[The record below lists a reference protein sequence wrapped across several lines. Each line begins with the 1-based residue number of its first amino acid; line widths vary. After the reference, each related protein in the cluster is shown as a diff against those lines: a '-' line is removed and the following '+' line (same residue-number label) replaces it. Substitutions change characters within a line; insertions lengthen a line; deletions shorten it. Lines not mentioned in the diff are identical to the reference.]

1 MIGHQ
6 TPLDH
11 HCPLVPSELP
21 EDLPEVEPGLD
32 IDHLPSM
39 LQCEHNAVLAHQPR
53 VRRAAGLLAH
63 TSHHASILE
72 SLRSEQSQV
81 SGARM
86 VLYGDE
92 ARQTEPDR
100 LGKSTHV
107 AVAEVQA
114 SHSIE
119 ALGALRLL
127 IGRDDV
133 TVLVE
138 PYDTKTLRVIDVVTE
153 HGDAA
158 RGLELLHGAAQIV
171 CQPDTE

>member
-1 MIGHQ
+1 MVAVGLGQRDGPIDGELGFGQVHEGVG
-6 TPLDH
+6 PL
-11 HCPLVPSELP
+11 EL
-21 EDLPEVEPGLD
+21 DVEA
-32 IDHLPSM
+32 
-39 LQCEHNAVLAHQPR
+39 NV
-53 VRRAAGLLAH
+53 
-63 TSHHASILE
+63 
-72 SLRSEQSQV
+72 
-81 SGARM
+81 

-127 IGRDDV
+127 IGRDDA